1 MADAKIL
8 KPFILAHEGGYANVK
23 GDKGGPTNRGITLAT
38 YQSVYGKAKTAADL
52 KKLTDEQWEYIFR
65 KLFWE
70 KCWGDQITNQ
80 SVANLLVDFAWHSGV
95 ATAVKRLQQV
105 IGAED
110 DGVIGPKT
118 ITAMNR
124 YAKGWWVMFD
134 QLKVKRISYLNGIV
148 KKNPSQ
154 QKFLKGWL
162 NRVANIRYG
171 VLVYGDKEHKF
182 V

>member
-38 YQSVYGKAKTAADL
+38 FQSVYGKAKTAADL
-52 KKLTDEQWEYIFR
+52 KKLTDEQWENIFR

-154 QKFLKGWL
+154 KKFLKGWL